1 MIVDS
6 PGFGE
11 HGKRSGQVERYLA
24 KSFGAIYLVNT
35 ASAGGVNSGRV
46 RFIIFLY
53 MCTLFHIFHNFL
65 FKLPQSFS
73 YIHVYQRKPY
83 FLVIFLQTTMD
94 KRQHSGE
101 LYQLI

>member
-46 RFIIFLY
+46 RLY
-53 MCTLFHIFHNFL
+53 LCMSIA
-65 FKLPQSFS
+65 
-73 YIHVYQRKPY
+73 
-83 FLVIFLQTTMD
+83 
-94 KRQHSGE
+94 
-101 LYQLI
+101 